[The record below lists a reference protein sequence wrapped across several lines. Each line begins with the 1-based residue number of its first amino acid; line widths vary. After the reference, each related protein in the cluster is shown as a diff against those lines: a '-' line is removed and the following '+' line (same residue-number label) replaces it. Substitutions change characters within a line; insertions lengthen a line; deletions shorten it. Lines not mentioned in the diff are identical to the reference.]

1 MWRCIVYLNIKNGSI
16 EINGNTILENIN
28 FLVKNNEKVGVVGR
42 NGSGKTTLLKA
53 ITNEYEL
60 TDGYDKLLV
69 EKDNFKIGY
78 VSQDNSKDENIT
90 LIDYIRDAYKSVV
103 DIEES
108 IALLES
114 ELSTKYDEDVLIKYN
129 ELINSYSL
137 MGGYTY
143 KKEYV
148 TALTK
153 FGFSENAYNKKMTEF
168 SGGERTKLS
177 LLKLI
182 LSKPDLL
189 ILDEPTNHLDINAI
203 EWLESYLKNYK
214 NSIILVSH
222 DRMFLDS
229 VCNIIYLVEYGE
241 TKRYVGNYSAYLK
254 QRELDYEKAL
264 KDYNRQ
270 KKEIKRLTD
279 LVNKFKYKPSKASM
293 AMSKLKMI
301 ERMTKIDKPETFDN
315 KTFHINFNPVNTSYR
330 EVLKLKDASIGY
342 KRELFNVSFTL
353 EREDKLGII
362 GSNGTG
368 KSTLVKTITGEILP
382 LKGKV
387 VMGTNVTYAYFSQQL
402 ENLNKEST
410 IYDEIRNAFK
420 DMTPLEVRTLLG
432 SFNFKGDDVFKVIK
446 DLSGGEK
453 VRVSLCK
460 ILNTK
465 PNLLILDEP
474 TNHLDLIN
482 KETILRLLDSY
493 KGTLIIVSHDRYLID
508 KVCNKVLL
516 IENNKATLYN
526 YGYKEYLEKRSVPNI
541 EVVVNKVKSIKKE
554 KKKDNSKA
562 IKEIES
568 EITRLENKVAELNNE
583 MLKESVYMDNIKSR
597 DILNQIDSLKALLDK
612 KISEWEDLNTL

>member
-1 MWRCIVYLNIKNGSI
+1 MYLNIKNGSI
-16 EINGNTILENIN
+16 EINGNTILEDIN

-53 ITNEYEL
+53 ITGEYEL
-60 TDGYDKLLV
+60 TDGYDKLVV

-78 VSQDNSKDENIT
+78 VSQDNTKDENIT

-103 DIEES
+103 SIEKA

-114 ELSTKYDEDVLIKYN
+114 ELSIKYDEETLIKYN

-143 KKEYV
+143 KKEYI

-153 FGFSENAYNKKMTEF
+153 FGFNESVYSKKIVEF

-222 DRMFLDS
+222 DRMFLDN

-241 TKRYVGNYSAYLK
+241 TKRYVGNYTAYLK
-254 QRELDYEKAL
+254 QRELDYEKSL

-279 LVNKFKYKPSKASM
+279 LVNRFKYKPSKASM

-301 ERMTKIDKPETFDN
+301 ERMTKIDKPEVFDK
-315 KTFHINFNPVNTSYR
+315 KTFNINFNPVNASYR

-342 KRELFNVSFTL
+342 KSELFNVSFTL
-353 EREDKLGII
+353 DRGDKLGII
-362 GSNGTG
+362 GSNGVG
-368 KSTLVKTITGEILP
+368 KSTLVKTITGEISP

-387 VMGTNVTYAYFSQQL
+387 VMGTNVNFAYFSQQL

-410 IYDEIRNAFK
+410 IYDEIRNTFN
-420 DMTPLEVRTLLG
+420 DMTPQEVRTLLG

-474 TNHLDLIN
+474 TNHLDIIN
-482 KETILRLLDSY
+482 KETILKLLNSY

-526 YGYKEYLEKRSVPNI
+526 YGYKEYLEKRSNFN
-541 EVVVNKVKSIKKE
+541 EEMVVNKVKSVKKE

-568 EITRLENKVAELNNE
+568 EITRLENKVKELNNE
-583 MLKESVYMDNIKSR
+583 MLNSEVYMDNIKSR
-597 DILNQIDSLKALLDK
+597 DILNQIDSLKVLLDK

>member
-1 MWRCIVYLNIKNGSI
+1 MYLNIKNGSI
-16 EINGNTILENIN
+16 EINGNTILEDIN

-53 ITNEYEL
+53 ITGEYEL
-60 TDGYDKLLV
+60 TDGYDKLVV

-78 VSQDNSKDENIT
+78 VSQDNIKDENIM

-103 DIEES
+103 SIEKA

-114 ELSTKYDEDVLIKYN
+114 ELSIKYDEETLIKYN

-143 KKEYV
+143 KKEYI
-148 TALTK
+148 TALNK
-153 FGFSENAYNKKMTEF
+153 FGFNEDVYSKKIVEF

-222 DRMFLDS
+222 DRMFLDN
-229 VCNIIYLVEYGE
+229 VCNIIYLVEYGK
-241 TKRYVGNYSAYLK
+241 TKRYVGNYTAYLK
-254 QRELDYEKAL
+254 QRELDYEKSL

-279 LVNKFKYKPSKASM
+279 LVNRFKYKPSKASM

-301 ERMTKIDKPETFDN
+301 ERMTKIDKPEVFDK
-315 KTFHINFNPVNTSYR
+315 KTFNINFNPVNTSYR

-342 KRELFNVSFTL
+342 KSELFNVSFTL
-353 EREDKLGII
+353 DRGDKLGII
-362 GSNGTG
+362 GSNGVG
-368 KSTLVKTITGEILP
+368 KSTLVKTITGEISP

-387 VMGTNVTYAYFSQQL
+387 VMGTNVNFAYFSQQL

-420 DMTPLEVRTLLG
+420 DMTPQEVRTLLG

-474 TNHLDLIN
+474 TNHLDIIN
-482 KETILRLLDSY
+482 KETILKLLNSY

-526 YGYKEYLEKRSVPNI
+526 YGYKEYLEKRSNFN
-541 EVVVNKVKSIKKE
+541 EEMVVNKVKSVKKE

-568 EITRLENKVAELNNE
+568 EITRLENKVKELNNE

-597 DILNQIDSLKALLDK
+597 DILNQIDSLKVLLDK

>member
-1 MWRCIVYLNIKNGSI
+1 MYLNIKNGSI
-16 EINGNTILENIN
+16 EINGNTILEDIN

-53 ITNEYEL
+53 ITGEYEL
-60 TDGYDKLLV
+60 TDGYDKLVV

-78 VSQDNSKDENIT
+78 VSQDNTKDENIT

-103 DIEES
+103 SIEKA
-108 IALLES
+108 ITLLES
-114 ELSTKYDEDVLIKYN
+114 ELSIKYDEETLIKYN
-129 ELINSYSL
+129 ELINSYSI

-143 KKEYV
+143 KKEYI

-153 FGFSENAYNKKMTEF
+153 FGFNEEVYSKKIVEF

-203 EWLESYLKNYK
+203 EWLENYLKNYK

-222 DRMFLDS
+222 DRMFLDN

-241 TKRYVGNYSAYLK
+241 TKRYVGNYTEYLK
-254 QRELDYEKAL
+254 QRELDYEKSL

-279 LVNKFKYKPSKASM
+279 LVNRFKYKPSKASM

-301 ERMTKIDKPETFDN
+301 ERMTKIDKPEVFDK
-315 KTFHINFNPVNTSYR
+315 KTFSINFNPVNTSYR

-342 KRELFNVSFTL
+342 KSELFNVSFTL
-353 EREDKLGII
+353 EREDKLGVI
-362 GSNGTG
+362 GSNGVG
-368 KSTLVKTITGEILP
+368 KSTLVKTITGQLAP

-387 VMGTNVTYAYFSQQL
+387 VMGTNVNFAYFSQQL
-402 ENLNKEST
+402 ENLNKENT
-410 IYDEIRNAFK
+410 IYDEIKNTFN
-420 DMTPLEVRTLLG
+420 DMTPQEARTLLG

-474 TNHLDLIN
+474 TNHLDIIN
-482 KETILRLLDSY
+482 KETILKLLNSY

-526 YGYKEYLEKRSVPNI
+526 YGYKEYLEKRSNFN
-541 EVVVNKVKSIKKE
+541 EEMVVNKVKSVKKE

-568 EITRLENKVAELNNE
+568 EITRLENKVKELNNE

-597 DILNQIDSLKALLDK
+597 DILNQIDSLKVLLDK